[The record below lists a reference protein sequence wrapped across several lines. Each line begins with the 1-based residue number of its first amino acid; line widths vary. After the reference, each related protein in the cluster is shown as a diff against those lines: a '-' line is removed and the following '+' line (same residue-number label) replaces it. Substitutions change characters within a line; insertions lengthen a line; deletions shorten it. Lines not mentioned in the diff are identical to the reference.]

1 VLPLSGRLL
10 SVAVLVVAL
19 AVPATAS
26 ADPGATASADP
37 GATVLAHGP
46 RTRHEVALTFDD
58 GWGTRACGALVD
70 ILEATRTP
78 ATFFPNAM
86 YVRGSPGLWRRVA
99 ALGFPIGNHTTSH
112 PVMTRLTYAR
122 QLAQIASDRTIVEQ
136 VLGIQTIPVFRPP
149 YGAFNRKT
157 VAAAGAAGYA
167 YVLNWD
173 ASFADSSR
181 RRNGRAWPITSYV
194 RAATRGIA
202 GSVILG
208 HCGSAIDLAALP
220 RVIAAYRVR
229 GFSFVTVPQLLGM
242 PGAMPMSFPAPTP
255 AATPAATPAPTP
267 APSPDPRPAA
277 GPPRAL

>member
-1 VLPLSGRLL
+1 MKPSLRVCPSPTLAVSALQRHTRPAVSSGSPPLL
-10 SVAVLVVAL
+10 SKIF
-19 AVPATAS
+19 T
-26 ADPGATASADP
+26 
-37 GATVLAHGP
+37 
-46 RTRHEVALTFDD
+46 
-58 GWGTRACGALVD
+58 
-70 ILEATRTP
+70 
-78 ATFFPNAM
+78 
-86 YVRGSPGLWRRVA
+86 GS
-99 ALGFPIGNHTTSH
+99 
-112 PVMTRLTYAR
+112 
-122 QLAQIASDRTIVEQ
+122 
-136 VLGIQTIPVFRPP
+136 
-149 YGAFNRKT
+149 
-157 VAAAGAAGYA
+157 AGYA

-255 AATPAATPAPTP
+255 AATPA
-267 APSPDPRPAA
+267 PSPDPRPAA